1 MVQGGFLSGEQRAHL
16 EALVRR
22 PSERHGIAR
31 RANAMLLLDD
41 GLSCEAVAR
50 VLYLDDDTV
59 RGWHERFRREGV
71 RALSV
76 FGWKG
81 GASRLTPAQEA
92 ELTETLTRRLFPS
105 TAAVMAHIERT
116 YGVAYSKAGTIKLL
130 HRLELRVAQAQ
141 GAARPRR
148 RRRAGGL
155 RRRLRDAAQRSRAR
169 RDRLFRRCGASRV
182 PEPARPWLGPAS
194 GEHLAVRR
202 GKGRQRVNLAGALCL
217 ETGHCQIVED
227 LRITAETTVELFARL
242 ERANPDKRLIHVI
255 LDNAGTNRGQPLRA
269 WLARPDCRIRPIY
282 LPAYAPNLNAI
293 ERLWKVMH
301 QHVTHNRYY
310 DDFRTFAEAI
320 MRFFTTTLPQ
330 GWRTIRDTVNDGSV
344 TKNSPFASIRRQSQ
358 SRRTATSGRSA
369 GGIG

>member
-16 EALVRR
+16 EALVGR

-59 RGWHERFRREGV
+59 RGWHERFRRDGV

-81 GASRLTPAQEA
+81 AASRLTPAQEA
-92 ELTETLTRRLFPS
+92 ELTETLTRRLFPG
-105 TAAVMAHIERT
+105 TAAVTAHIERAF
-116 YGVAYSKAGTIKLL
+116 GVVYSKAGTIKLL
-130 HRLELRVAQAQ
+130 HRLGFEWRKPKGLP
-141 GAARPRR
+141 AR
-148 RRRAGGL
+148 A
-155 RRRLRDAAQRSRAR
+155 DVAAQEAFVAAYERLLNGLAPDETVYFADAVHPEYQSRPAHGWVR
-169 RDRLFRRCGASRV
+169 R
-182 PEPARPWLGPAS
+182 

-227 LRITAETTVELFARL
+227 LRITAETTVKLFARL

-255 LDNAGTNRGQPLRA
+255 LDNAGTNRGQPLRD

-282 LPAYAPNLNAI
+282 LPPYAPNLNAI
-293 ERLWKVMH
+293 ERLW
-301 QHVTHNRYY
+301 
-310 DDFRTFAEAI
+310 
-320 MRFFTTTLPQ
+320 
-330 GWRTIRDTVNDGSV
+330 
-344 TKNSPFASIRRQSQ
+344 
-358 SRRTATSGRSA
+358 
-369 GGIG
+369 

>member
-22 PSERHGIAR
+22 PTERHGIAR

-59 RGWHERFRREGV
+59 RGWHGRFRREGV

-81 GASRLTPAQEA
+81 GAGRLTPAQEA

-105 TAAVMAHIERT
+105 TAAVMAHIERQH
-116 YGVAYSKAGTIKLL
+116 GVAYSKPGMIKLL
-130 HRLELRVAQAQ
+130 HRLGFEYRKPKGLP
-141 GAARPRR
+141 AR
-148 RRRAGGL
+148 A
-155 RRRLRDAAQRSRAR
+155 DVAAQEAFTA
-169 RDRLFRRCGASRV
+169 LYEALLNG
-182 PEPARPWLGPAS
+182 LGPDETVYFADAVHPEYQS
-194 GEHLAVRR
+194 RPAHGWVRKGEHLAVRR

-227 LRITAETTVELFARL
+227 VRITAETTVELLSRL

-255 LDNAGTNRGQPLRA
+255 LDNAGTNRGQTLRA

-282 LPAYAPNLNAI
+282 LPSYAPNLNAI

-310 DDFRTFAEAI
+310 EDFRTFAEAV

-330 GWRTIRDTVNDGSV
+330 GWSTIRDTVND
-344 TKNSPFASIRRQSQ
+344 NFHIIRPEKFRVV
-358 SRRTATSGRSA
+358 G
-369 GGIG
+369 

>member
-22 PSERHGIAR
+22 SSERHGIAR

-92 ELTETLTRRLFPS
+92 ELTDTLTRRLFPS
-105 TAAVMAHIERT
+105 TAAVMAHVERA

-130 HRLELRVAQAQ
+130 HRLDFEWRKPKGLP
-141 GAARPRR
+141 AR
-148 RRRAGGL
+148 A
-155 RRRLRDAAQRSRAR
+155 DVAAQQAFVAAYET
-169 RDRLFRRCGASRV
+169 LLNG
-182 PEPARPWLGPAS
+182 LGPDETVYFADAVHPEYQS
-194 GEHLAVRR
+194 RPAHGWVRRGEHLAVRR

-227 LRITAETTVELFARL
+227 VRITAETTVELFTLRSKKPDKEGVISATAPAQCGVIVGAASA
-242 ERANPDKRLIHVI
+242 ERACFV
-255 LDNAGTNRGQPLRA
+255 LDALVRKLDEVGLSLTA
-269 WLARPDCRIRPIY
+269 
-282 LPAYAPNLNAI
+282 
-293 ERLWKVMH
+293 
-301 QHVTHNRYY
+301 
-310 DDFRTFAEAI
+310 
-320 MRFFTTTLPQ
+320 
-330 GWRTIRDTVNDGSV
+330 DGEKMSV
-344 TKNSPFASIRRQSQ
+344 
-358 SRRTATSGRSA
+358 
-369 GGIG
+369 